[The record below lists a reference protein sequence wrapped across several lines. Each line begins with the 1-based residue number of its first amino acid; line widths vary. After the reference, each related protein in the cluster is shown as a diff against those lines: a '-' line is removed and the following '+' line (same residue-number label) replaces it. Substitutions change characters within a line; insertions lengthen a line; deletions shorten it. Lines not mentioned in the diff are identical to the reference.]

1 MPLAL
6 MVIAWGAVSA
16 GTSGIT
22 STPSFYV
29 VRFLLGLCEAG
40 CGLPCG
46 TSTQHAACGPHADKT

>member
-16 GTSGIT
+16 GTSGIKST
-22 STPSFYV
+22 SSFYI

-40 CGLPCG
+40 CGLPCKERIDNDKV
-46 TSTQHAACGPHADKT
+46 SACGPPS